1 MYNRRKGGR
10 YVCMEMTGFVLRHR
24 RLLLKVTP
32 LLVLAFIWLWFLIAV
47 YVIGSYSD
55 ALNSLF
61 GWELL
66 A

>member
-1 MYNRRKGGR
+1 
-10 YVCMEMTGFVLRHR
+10 MEMTGFVLRHR

-47 YVIGSYSD
+47 YVIGSYTEV
-55 ALNSLF
+55 LNSLF
-61 GWELL
+61 GWDLL